1 MDFIGANF
9 AANSPGVRA
18 SRFPIV
24 LNHLSFSWPDGTVVL
39 EDLSGAFNPG
49 KTGLIGVNGA
59 GKTTL
64 LAIIAGLLTPSSPPS
79 SLVVGGQVSY
89 LPQTITMTKG
99 HTVADL
105 LGIGD
110 KVRALRAIENGSVDQ
125 KDFDTI
131 GSDWDI
137 EDQAQQV
144 LARLETTG
152 GGLAS
157 LSLDREAVSLSG
169 GEAMVVAI
177 ASCRLKGNPITLLDE
192 PTNNLDS
199 VLRQQVLA
207 MISAWEGTLVVVSH
221 DTGLLDLMDSTAE
234 LHGHSLRFFTGGYS
248 TWKAAIDAEQK
259 AALRAQTAAEQAVKV
274 ARRQRSASL
283 ERMDKNLSQG
293 KRKAIDTGVSRLFR
307 DGMKA
312 KAEAWASRSKNTAD
326 DRLTQARENLSRA
339 EAKVREEDHIVIDLP
354 DPQVPSSKK
363 ILELE
368 WPDGHFIMQGP
379 DRVSLSG
386 RNGEGKTSL
395 IEKIM
400 GLRSRDSQ
408 EEAATSQTSQA
419 HQASSPYTSS
429 LVAEIHS
436 RLFTDRVGYLPQKMD
451 GIDENL
457 STVDNVVKVA
467 PRLATGEIRSR
478 LARLLLRG
486 DSVFRPVKTLSGGER
501 FRAALA
507 MLLLADPPAQL
518 LILDEPTNN
527 LDLPS
532 VDNLVEALNSYR
544 GSLLV
549 VSHNQDFL
557 HRIGVTTELELS
569 GGRLSRKLAVDFVN
583 GSE

>member
-1 MDFIGANF
+1 M
-9 AANSPGVRA
+9 RA
-18 SRFPIV
+18 V
-24 LNHLSFSWPDGTVVL
+24 
-39 EDLSGAFNPG
+39 
-49 KTGLIGVNGA
+49 
-59 GKTTL
+59 
-64 LAIIAGLLTPSSPPS
+64 
-79 SLVVGGQVSY
+79 
-89 LPQTITMTKG
+89 
-99 HTVADL
+99 
-105 LGIGD
+105 
-110 KVRALRAIENGSVDQ
+110 ENGSVDQ
-125 KDFDTI
+125 KDFDAI

-137 EDQAQQV
+137 EDQAQQA
-144 LARLETTG
+144 LARLETAG
-152 GGLAS
+152 GGLAG
-157 LSLDREAVSLSG
+157 LNLDREAVSLSG

-177 ASCRLKGNPITLLDE
+177 AGCRSRGNPITLLDE

-234 LHGHSLRFFTGGYS
+234 LHGHSLCFFTGGYS
-248 TWKAAIDAEQK
+248 EWKPAIDAEQE

-274 ARRQRSASL
+274 VRRQRSASL
-283 ERMDKNLSQG
+283 ERTDKNLSQG
-293 KRKAIDTGVSRLFR
+293 KRKAIDAGVSRFFR
-307 DGMKA
+307 GGMKA
-312 KAEAWASRSKNTAD
+312 KAVVWASRSKNTAD
-326 DRLTQARENLSRA
+326 DRLTQARERLSQA

-354 DPQVPSSKK
+354 DPHVLSSKK

-408 EEAATSQTSQA
+408 EEAATSQTS
-419 HQASSPYTSS
+419 P
-429 LVAEIHS
+429 VAEIHS
-436 RLFTDRVGYLPQKMD
+436 HLFTDRVGYLPQKMD

-467 PRLATGEIRSR
+467 PGLATGEIRSR

-557 HRIGVTTELELS
+557 HRIGITTELELS